1 MLEYIP
7 NNLVKIQSMP
17 LYENAKALIRQN
29 LTEISQ
35 GKKAKLQV
43 IGSFTDKQFLDINQ
57 HRKKAELPPLE
68 CNEIV
73 YIGRHHY
80 QSRSKDGYNINDMVK
95 QAESALSVHSC
106 LVPSNRATALENP
119 HQRHDGY
126 GNLVNDRAILELTS
140 KKPRAELFSVIPKGD
155 SIKPNDDQ

>member
-1 MLEYIP
+1 MSDCLCLKKPY
-7 NNLVKIQSMP
+7 NNHS
-17 LYENAKALIRQN
+17 R
-29 LTEISQ
+29 
-35 GKKAKLQV
+35 
-43 IGSFTDKQFLDINQ
+43 
-57 HRKKAELPPLE
+57 KAELPPLE

-80 QSRSKDGYNINDMVK
+80 QSRSKDGYNIDDMVK